1 MRNADNTLICRADE
15 IEGPIGEKRL
25 WVAVLL
31 QAVEDWRSDR
41 ISTQR
46 EAEKFLFH
54 NHADFETVCA
64 GAGIEASSFR
74 ARLSRFRVRSAA
86 SPTVHQ
92 LAA

>member
-1 MRNADNTLICRADE
+1 MGSADNRLICRADE
-15 IEGPIGEKRL
+15 IEEPIGGKRL

-41 ISTQR
+41 ISARR
-46 EAEKFLFH
+46 EAENFLFH
-54 NHADFETVCA
+54 NHVDFETVCA

-86 SPTVHQ
+86 LPLVRQ

>member
-1 MRNADNTLICRADE
+1 MRSTDNTLICQSDE

-41 ISTQR
+41 ITTRR

-54 NHADFETVCA
+54 SHVDFERVCT
-64 GAGIEASSFR
+64 GAGIEASSFQ
-74 ARLSRFRVRSAA
+74 ARLCRLRLRSPVLPAIRQWAA
-86 SPTVHQ
+86 
-92 LAA
+92 

>member
-1 MRNADNTLICRADE
+1 MRSVDHTLICRTNE

-41 ISTQR
+41 ISAR
-46 EAEKFLFH
+46 RDAEKFLFH
-54 NHADFETVCA
+54 SHADFERVCA

-74 ARLSRFRVRSAA
+74 ARLCRLRLRSPMLPEIRQWAA
-86 SPTVHQ
+86 
-92 LAA
+92 

>member
-46 EAEKFLFH
+46 EAENFLFH
-54 NHADFETVCA
+54 SHADFERVCA
-64 GAGIEASSFR
+64 GAGIEASSFQ
-74 ARLSRFRVRSAA
+74 ARLARLRLRSAA
-86 SPTVHQ
+86 LPQIRQ